1 MTICVYGAASDQID
15 ASFIKVVEEFGEK
28 MAKRG
33 HNLVYGAGATGLM
46 GAAARGVKEGGGSVV
61 GVIPTFFRDERIE
74 AIFDRCDEL
83 VYTETMAQRKT
94 MMEDKADAFVI
105 VPGGIGTQ
113 EEFFQVLTLK
123 QLGRHTKP
131 IVLYDIN
138 GYYVELEDFMKVA
151 TKERFI
157 REACKDLYFYSKDP
171 DEILSYVE
179 NYVQTTTDVHE
190 LK

>member
-15 ASFIKVVEEFGEK
+15 ASFIKAVEEFGEK

-74 AIFDRCDEL
+74 AIFDKCDEL
-83 VYTETMAQRKT
+83 VYTETMAERKT
-94 MMEDKADAFVI
+94 IMEDKADAFVI

-138 GYYVELEDFMKVA
+138 GYYVELEDFLKVA

>member
-28 MAKRG
+28 MAKHG

-46 GAAARGVKEGGGSVV
+46 GAAARGVKKGGASVV
-61 GVIPTFFRDERIE
+61 GVIPEFFREDRIE
-74 AIFDRCDEL
+74 AIFTDCDEL
-83 VYTETMAQRKT
+83 IYTETMAQRKT
-94 MMEDKADAFVI
+94 IMEDKADAFVV

-138 GYYVELEDFMKVA
+138 GYYVELEDFLKVA

>member
-15 ASFIKVVEEFGEK
+15 ASFIKAVEEFGEK

-46 GAAARGVKEGGGSVV
+46 GAAARGVKKGGASVV
-61 GVIPTFFRDERIE
+61 GVIPEFFREERIE
-74 AIFDRCDEL
+74 AIFTECDEL
-83 VYTETMAQRKT
+83 IYTETMAQRKT
-94 MMEDKADAFVI
+94 IMEDNADAFVV

-131 IVLYDIN
+131 IVLFDIN
-138 GYYVELEDFMKVA
+138 EYYAELEDFLQVA